1 MASPTPRDYRR
12 ARRHALQNQGAQG
25 LRARRVAFDALQ
37 NAAAEPE
44 AAPAQEIIDLCPSE
58 VGAGAAGAT
67 EVGLAGGA
75 LAEDNGTLSQP
86 RPWTTPV
93 ASAAR
98 GFRASIMAQLA
109 TLSRNFSNSSA
120 GQAAAAAAAAEE
132 EEGNSAYN
140 TAQECLQCHVRMAI
154 VVDSCGCMS
163 FCDECHLAW
172 REFREFNADPDERWL
187 ALSAPNFVRRMT
199 EEELALRHIGNATY
213 PRCSRCSAW
222 LRLEP
227 L

>member
-1 MASPTPRDYRR
+1 M
-12 ARRHALQNQGAQG
+12 GA
-25 LRARRVAFDALQ
+25 
-37 NAAAEPE
+37 E
-44 AAPAQEIIDLCPSE
+44 
-58 VGAGAAGAT
+58 AGAT
-67 EVGLAGGA
+67 EAGLAGGA
-75 LAEDNGTLSQP
+75 QAEDNGTLSQP

-98 GFRASIMAQLA
+98 GIRDALMGRRTTLMAQLA
-109 TLSRNFSNSSA
+109 TLSRNFSNSSV
-120 GQAAAAAAAAEE
+120 GQAAAAAVTAEE
-132 EEGNSAYN
+132 EESNSAYN
-140 TAQECLQCHVRMAI
+140 TAQECLQCHVRTAI
-154 VVDSCGCMS
+154 VVDSCGCTS

-172 REFREFNADPDERWL
+172 REFREVNDDPDERWL

-199 EEELALRHIGNATY
+199 NAELALRRIGNATY